1 MVFRFLS
8 FPPAASAA
16 GTQVVLD
23 EFEAG
28 TEAAVGGFVHPKGPF
43 RDGIRQAG
51 FAPELEA
58 NLHCLM
64 MSPGAGA
71 LVTCG
76 GIT

>member
-8 FPPAASAA
+8 FPPASSAA

-28 TEAAVGGFVHPKGPF
+28 SEAAIGAPMHPEGSLWNRVRK
-43 RDGIRQAG
+43 AG
-51 FAPELEA
+51 FSPELEA

-64 MSPGAGA
+64 ISPSAGT

-76 GIT
+76 GIA